1 MKSFEYLRGV
11 YHGYVSAMEIRI
23 KHGAAFAQNNARDL
37 EANLRKRSE
46 NHTDFD
52 RGYSHA
58 YSAVAM
64 KWSLEECDLAP
75 FQGAKCSHGGCNGR
89 ISLLV
94 CDTCRS
100 Y

>member
-1 MKSFEYLRGV
+1 MKSYEYMSGV
-11 YHGYVSAMEIRI
+11 FHGYKSAMELRI
-23 KHGAAFAQNNARDL
+23 KYSAAFVQNNARDL

-46 NHTDFD
+46 DHTDFD

-75 FQGAKCSHGGCNGR
+75 FK
-89 ISLLV
+89 
-94 CDTCRS
+94 
-100 Y
+100 

>member
-1 MKSFEYLRGV
+1 MKSYEYFRGV
-11 YHGYVSAMEIRI
+11 YHGYTAAMETRI
-23 KHGAAFAQNNARDL
+23 KYGFARASHNARDH

-46 NHTDFD
+46 THTDFD

-58 YSAVAM
+58 YSAVAE
-64 KWSLEECDLAP
+64 KLSLEECDLVP
-75 FQGAKCSHGGCNGR
+75 FQGAKCSHGGCSGR
-89 ISLLV
+89 ISLRV

>member
-1 MKSFEYLRGV
+1 MKSYEYMRGV
-11 YHGYVSAMEIRI
+11 FHGYKAAMETRI
-23 KHGAAFAQNNARDL
+23 KYGGARAQLHAHDL
-37 EANLRKRSE
+37 ELNLRKRSE
-46 NHTDFD
+46 DHTDFD

-58 YSAVAM
+58 YSVVAS
-64 KWSLEECDLAP
+64 KWSLEEVDLVP
-75 FQGAKCSHGGCNGR
+75 FNGAKCSHPSCDGR